1 MNEQVDVRNVVMS
14 DSKDNETGNTIARK
28 NDCIIKITDGAD
40 SFYLYKIYDCAPNKI
55 QNLIRRFYHW
65 LDNDDESIGLIIPN
79 LIYFIK
85 RTEEESDEGKFSSWQ
100 FDHHLKKYL
109 EIIGSKKTG
118 SLAGWNQQHGVRY
131 IYEINTEKAIM
142 KTSEG
147 RWNPDRLVF
156 ENHKYCGEVPVGTN
170 YDSDRGMKVDE

>member
-65 LDNDDESIGLIIPN
+65 LDNDDES
-79 LIYFIK
+79 
-85 RTEEESDEGKFSSWQ
+85 
-100 FDHHLKKYL
+100 
-109 EIIGSKKTG
+109 
-118 SLAGWNQQHGVRY
+118 
-131 IYEINTEKAIM
+131 
-142 KTSEG
+142 
-147 RWNPDRLVF
+147 
-156 ENHKYCGEVPVGTN
+156 NH
-170 YDSDRGMKVDE
+170 